1 VVNDNTIRRTFSLRY
16 RIITS
21 CCLIGTG
28 LHLGD
33 CKIAVI
39 GSLFIR
45 LISCWNTPQNAGNSL
60 SELQEIKMFW
70 GGCPQTPLDDLH
82 LRCLTRLSQ
91 SRSNGPDPLPYD
103 VYLLVKPCI
112 YICWFLQVPREICSP
127 QLHILKRGPT
137 QILLSE
143 RILNI
148 TLNTNASKYNQI
160 Y

>member
-1 VVNDNTIRRTFSLRY
+1 MNDNTIRRTFSLRY

-60 SELQEIKMFW
+60 SELQEIKIFW
-70 GGCPQTPLDDLH
+70 GGCPQTPLDGSH

-91 SRSNGPDPLPYD
+91 NRSNGPDLLPYD

-112 YICWFLQVPREICSP
+112 YMLVSPGPPRNMSPPPP
-127 QLHILKRGPT
+127 QLHILKRGPEHGYNLT
-137 QILLSE
+137 FSNSDV
-143 RILNI
+143 NI
-148 TLNTNASKYNQI
+148 
-160 Y
+160 